1 MADNKNTK
9 KNLDLEIVELV
20 IQMHTNMDTQLE
32 LTADIVE
39 NKKLSGKNP
48 FLCTNCKYSKDVL
61 IQKPIGERFD
71 IFFNRTKFYNFMLVS
86 RLKKNQSIES
96 RYDSNIV
103 RENIIIMLNSLF
115 QISFP
120 IKEQVELMDDKS
132 VDFENMIK
140 NLFKS
145 NEYTYL
151 KLNKTS
157 TVTQVI
163 WLNTIGSNPIYY
175 DIYQKNKKYN
185 KKVMDYAETV
195 DEDKIKQILK
205 KNDEDNIKIHE
216 LQKYFKNNK
225 IIYDVDKKEEVNKK
239 KEEWILY
246 FLVSNFKQKTKE
258 YNEFIKNYIKKFI
271 NSEQNYNRYYG
282 DNSQQNEKQF
292 FESVPE
298 IGFYQKYMS
307 EIVEL
312 LPPKRVTVKKKIGQG
327 EGKKEEDDIA
337 EALKNVKQTNDFTKF
352 NEIYANGK
360 AKPCQLFRLENGAYE
375 IHLGVAVVGGKVDK
389 TNLKF
394 LCNYNSHRLGND
406 FNFLIKN
413 TGEDDDKVRLS
424 TYIDLENVKDTTE
437 YVGVIN
443 SSIKKTTKK
452 KKGGNKKMRNKHTRN
467 KQTRNKHTRNKHT
480 RNKHTPWFQKT

>member
-1 MADNKNTK
+1 MKEK
-9 KNLDLEIVELV
+9 KNPDLEIVELV
-20 IQMHTNMDTQLE
+20 IQMHTNMDTE
-32 LTADIVE
+32 LAFTADIIE
-39 NKKLSGKNP
+39 NAKVSGKNP
-48 FLCTNCKYSKDVL
+48 FLCTNCKYSKDAL
-61 IQKPIGERFD
+61 MQKPIGERFD
-71 IFFNRTKFYNFMLVS
+71 IFFNRTKFYKYMLVS
-86 RLKKNQSIES
+86 KLKKNQNIKS
-96 RYDSNIV
+96 RYDSTIV
-103 RENIIIMLNSLF
+103 RENINIMLNSLF

-120 IKEQVELMDDKS
+120 IKDQVELMDDRS
-132 VDFENMIK
+132 VDFEKMIK

-151 KLNKTS
+151 KLYKTS

-163 WLNTIGSNPIYY
+163 WLNTIGSNPIYF

-195 DEDKIKQILK
+195 DEVEIQDILK
-205 KNDEDNIKIHE
+205 IEEDDVKISE
-216 LQKYFKNNK
+216 LQTYFNK
-225 IIYDVDKKEEVNKK
+225 HKIDDKKK

-246 FLVSNFKQKTKE
+246 FLVSNFKQNTKE

-271 NSEQNYNRYYG
+271 NENSYSRYG

-292 FESVPE
+292 FASVSE

-312 LPPKRVTVKKKIGQG
+312 LPPKRVTVKKKTGV
-327 EGKKEEDDIA
+327 EKDDISN
-337 EALKNVKQTNDFTKF
+337 ALKNVKQTNDFTDF
-352 NEIYANGK
+352 NRIYAKNK
-360 AKPCQLFRLENGAYE
+360 SDPCQLFRLENGAYE

-424 TYIDLENVKDTTE
+424 SYIDLENVKDTTE

-443 SSIKKTTKK
+443 SSVKKNTKK
-452 KKGGNKKMRNKHTRN
+452 KTGGNKRTRTKRTWTKRNKR
-467 KQTRNKHTRNKHT
+467 
-480 RNKHTPWFQKT
+480 F

>member
-1 MADNKNTK
+1 
-9 KNLDLEIVELV
+9 
-20 IQMHTNMDTQLE
+20 
-32 LTADIVE
+32 
-39 NKKLSGKNP
+39 
-48 FLCTNCKYSKDVL
+48 
-61 IQKPIGERFD
+61 
-71 IFFNRTKFYNFMLVS
+71 
-86 RLKKNQSIES
+86 
-96 RYDSNIV
+96 
-103 RENIIIMLNSLF
+103 
-115 QISFP
+115 
-120 IKEQVELMDDKS
+120 
-132 VDFENMIK
+132 
-140 NLFKS
+140 
-145 NEYTYL
+145 
-151 KLNKTS
+151 
-157 TVTQVI
+157 
-163 WLNTIGSNPIYY
+163 
-175 DIYQKNKKYN
+175 
-185 KKVMDYAETV
+185 
-195 DEDKIKQILK
+195 
-205 KNDEDNIKIHE
+205 
-216 LQKYFKNNK
+216 LQEYFKINK
-225 IIYDVDKKEEVNKK
+225 LIYVVDKIYDVDIKKEEVNKKKEEVDKK

-312 LPPKRVTVKKKIGQG
+312 LPPKRVTVKKKIGQD
-327 EGKKEEDDIA
+327 EGKKKEAKAKGDAKAGEEEEDIA

-352 NEIYANGK
+352 NQIYATRK
-360 AKPCQLFRLENGAYE
+360 AEPCQLFRLENGAYE

-424 TYIDLENVKDTTE
+424 TYIDLENVKDTIE

-452 KKGGNKKMRNKHTRN
+452 KKGGNKKMRNKQTRNKHTRN
-467 KQTRNKHTRNKHT
+467 KQTRNKQTRNKQ
-480 RNKHTPWFQKT
+480 TPWFPKT

>member
-195 DEDKIKQILK
+195 DEDKIKVILK
-205 KNDEDNIKIHE
+205 KNDEDNNKIHE
-216 LQKYFKNNK
+216 LQKYFKDNK
-225 IIYDVDKKEEVNKK
+225 IIYDVDKK

-327 EGKKEEDDIA
+327 EGKKEEEEDIA

-352 NEIYANGK
+352 NKIYATHK
-360 AKPCQLFRLENGAYE
+360 AEPCQLFRLENGAYE

-467 KQTRNKHTRNKHT
+467 KHTRNKQ
-480 RNKHTPWFQKT
+480 TPWFQKT